1 MVWLYQCTPWLYQ
14 CMVWSYKYI
23 TWWYK
28 LMYGRPMLCYYHQY
42 MVWQNWYMVWLYLYM
57 ICGVLAS
64 IYAVTSHGVIT
75 SMFDAVISIYN
86 DRHLLRSTRYP
97 VDRVWYW
104 LTDAVGMYMVPS
116 RVKSKVSNCFIKL
129 SGILHEIGL
138 NHKETSKFKLF
149 CQNTARAHS

>member
-1 MVWLYQCTPWLYQ
+1 MKTLISSEYGLTISGHVTVLRQWLSEKNTD
-14 CMVWSYKYI
+14 YI
-23 TWWYK
+23 I
-28 LMYGRPMLCYYHQY
+28 
-42 MVWQNWYMVWLYLYM
+42 N
-57 ICGVLAS
+57 
-64 IYAVTSHGVIT
+64 
-75 SMFDAVISIYN
+75 N

-149 CQNTARAHS
+149 CQNTPRAHS